1 MFKHAVK
8 KLLFIIR
15 CVPDKYKTQ
24 QMCAK
29 ATLENGGT
37 FESVPNYYKNPRM
50 YDRTVDNYYH
60 ALKSFPD
67 CYRTQKMCDKAVN
80 TYHST
85 TQFVPKSYKTQ
96 ELCDQELSI
105 DVLLHLFIFLIN
117 IKLKKYVTLLC
128 HWRLKIL
135 FR

>member
-1 MFKHAVK
+1 
-8 KLLFIIR
+8 
-15 CVPDKYKTQ
+15 
-24 QMCAK
+24 MCAK

-96 ELCDQELSI
+96 ER
-105 DVLLHLFIFLIN
+105 V
-117 IKLKKYVTLLC
+117 IKN
-128 HWRLKIL
+128 
-135 FR
+135 FQ